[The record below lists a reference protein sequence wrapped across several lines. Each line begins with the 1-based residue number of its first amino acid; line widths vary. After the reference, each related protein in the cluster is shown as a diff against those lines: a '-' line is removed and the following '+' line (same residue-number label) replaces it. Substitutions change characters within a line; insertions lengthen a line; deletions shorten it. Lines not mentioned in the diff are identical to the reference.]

1 MKEFINDA
9 DYKVTKMVDGKQ
21 TMCPFFRTWRNM
33 KERCNKASK
42 RNPSYLESGV
52 IDDWYTFSNFK
63 AWMEGQPWQGNEL
76 DKDILGDGKL
86 YSPNTCCF
94 VPSWVNLLLV
104 LSNSS
109 RGEYPVGVS
118 YMKRPSGMSRELV
131 NPYQSYVKSGD
142 KKKHLGM
149 FSTAM
154 QAHKAWQAEKIV
166 LMEAAVLRYSEDR
179 SFQQPVF
186 DALQSKVLA
195 LRQDL
200 VENRETVSL

>member
-118 YMKRPSGMSRELV
+118 YMKRPSSMSRELI

-149 FSTAM
+149 FATAM

-166 LMEAAVLRYSEDR
+166 LMETAVLRYSEDK

-200 VENRETVSL
+200 IENRETVSL